1 MKLSEMLDFKH
12 CLVFFPK
19 ANKSFVMRTKH
30 KRGWK
35 RVFYFSQMNANTRR
49 RRRTAIKK
57 LKEKRIDENKELT
70 FERRIFVKFPE
81 TDAHKDYLTNE
92 VT

>member
-1 MKLSEMLDFKH
+1 
-12 CLVFFPK
+12 
-19 ANKSFVMRTKH
+19 
-30 KRGWK
+30 
-35 RVFYFSQMNANTRR
+35 MNTNTRR